1 MKPVTN
7 RCPECGLELTDD
19 SPLGGCPRCLLQ
31 TGLPESQPQTG
42 DSTHIDVVSTSPGTT
57 MDSTAAQ
64 NQPGNGESETRFFGD
79 YELLEELATGGMG
92 TVFRAR
98 QTRLNRVV
106 ALKMIRD
113 VHLASETDIQ
123 RFYTEAESAANL
135 DHPGIISV
143 FEVGE
148 QDGQH
153 YFSMPL
159 FEHGNLADW
168 IGDRHSTASRKGLS
182 HKDQELAAKILAQVA
197 HAVHFAHQR
206 QILHRDLKPSNIL
219 LDEDGQSVVTDF
231 GLAHRTT
238 ADSRLTMSGT
248 LIGTPS
254 YMAPEQTVGGRAA
267 LTTSTDVYGLGAIL
281 YEMLTGRPPFKG
293 ETPLDTVM
301 QVMNN
306 NLQKPSVYCSV
317 DPDLETICLKCLEKE
332 PAQRYGSAESLAEE
346 LERWQKQEPIHA
358 RRAGVKERLVKWAR
372 RRPLVAGLA
381 TLLTAVTISAFL
393 AISWQLRETELA
405 LELAHETAVA
415 EATARAAVLGP
426 RTILQHQGPVVSSTF
441 SADGSRVLTASHDK
455 SAVIWDARSGERIAS
470 LQGHS
475 GVLSQAKFSNDG
487 TMILTV
493 SDDGTNHYSFVDP
506 VGKKKTSWRAA
517 EPGDNTVRVWN
528 ASDGQEIAVLV
539 GHAAPVTDASFSPDG
554 SRIISCSYD
563 KTARVWETL
572 TGKEILT
579 LEGHKAAVLSSVFSP
594 DGQHVLTSSFGTE
607 FEVQTQ
613 PGGGRSSGSHTVN
626 ETELAIVWNA
636 QTGQRL
642 FGLKN
647 YGTSSKTK
655 AVYSPDGRWI
665 ATAAEDP
672 KNVALWDARNGRY
685 YAALKGHTHEVNRL
699 RFSLDGSRLVTASS
713 DATAQVFE
721 VPDGTHVAT
730 MRGHDESVLDA
741 HFTPDSRRIVTASGD
756 HTARVW
762 EASSG
767 KGLAVLQGHEDRIH
781 SATFSPDGFF
791 VATASV
797 DGTSAIWPSATL
809 QQLAIKL
816 AGHQNDVT
824 SIEYSPD
831 DQLVLTASRDGSA
844 RIWNASDGREL
855 TTLQGHGSLD
865 DAQLRDRLLRDVR
878 SARFSTDGSLV
889 VTATE
894 ETHARITPFLPGEAR
909 MLPFNPVRIFDS
921 RTGAETTSIDGL
933 ECGAQFATFS
943 PDGCLVVATPD
954 SRVRRYEKTRT
965 GMSSSGD
972 RVKDTSVRIINVQT
986 GEVVQTLQHHSG
998 VVYMAAFSPNN
1009 LTLAT
1014 VDEQNVRLYEV
1025 ATGKLLA
1032 TTADGFPR
1040 QIQIEF
1046 SPDGQQLLCRG
1057 WRPTAHLLTAA
1068 DLSVAAELT
1077 GHEETL
1083 TDARFSKDGALISTA
1098 SADGTARIWNSE
1110 DATVN
1115 HVLTGHR
1122 KRVLFAVFDPAGELL
1137 ATSSQDRRVRLWD
1150 VKSGEQLAVLEGHKG
1165 QVVSASFSHD
1175 GQWLGTAS
1183 EDYTARLWPV
1193 HFAVEE

>member
-7 RCPECGLELTDD
+7 RCPECGLDLTDD

-31 TGLPESQPQTG
+31 TGLPESQPRTT
-42 DSTHIDVVSTSPGTT
+42 DSTFIEAAGTSPHAAS
-57 MDSTAAQ
+57 DSAAAPQ
-64 NQPGNGESETRFFGD
+64 RPVGEESGNRFFGD

-98 QTRLNRVV
+98 QTRLNRIV

-113 VHLASETDIQ
+113 VHLASETEIQ

-135 DHPGIISV
+135 DHSGIISV
-143 FEVGE
+143 YEVGE
-148 QDGQH
+148 QNGQH

-159 FEHGNLADW
+159 IENGNLADW
-168 IGDRHSTASRKGLS
+168 IGDRHSTDSHKGLS
-182 HKDQELAAKILAQVA
+182 HKDQELTAIILAQVA
-197 HAVHFAHQR
+197 RAVHFAHQR

-219 LDEDGQSVVTDF
+219 LDEDGQPVVTDF
-231 GLAHRTT
+231 GLAQRTT
-238 ADSRLTMSGT
+238 ADSRLTISGT

-267 LTTSTDVYGLGAIL
+267 LTTSTDVYGLGAVL

-293 ETPLDTVM
+293 ETPMDTVM
-301 QVMNN
+301 QVMNS
-306 NLQKPSVYCSV
+306 NLRKPSVYCSV

-332 PAQRYGSAESLAEE
+332 PRQRYGSAESLAEE
-346 LERWQKQEPIHA
+346 LERWQKREPIHA
-358 RRAGVKERLVKWAR
+358 RRAGYRERLFKWTR

-381 TLLTAVTISAFL
+381 TLLTAVTITAFL
-393 AISWQLRETELA
+393 VISWQLRETELA

-415 EATARAAVLGP
+415 EATARAAVLTP
-426 RTILQHQGPVVSSTF
+426 RAVLSHDGPVVSSTF
-441 SADGSRVLTASHDK
+441 SADGSQVLTASHDK
-455 SAVIWDARSGERIAS
+455 TAVIWDARTGERIAS

-506 VGKKKTSWRAA
+506 VGKRKTSWRAA
-517 EPGDNTVRVWN
+517 EPGDNTVRVWD
-528 ASDGQEIAVLV
+528 ASSGQEITVLA
-539 GHAAPVTDASFSPDG
+539 GHSAPVTDASFSVDG
-554 SRIISCSYD
+554 SRIVSCSYD

-572 TGKEILT
+572 TGKEVLT
-579 LEGHKAAVLSSVFSP
+579 LEGHRAAVLSCAFAP
-594 DGQHVLTSSFGTE
+594 DGRRVVTSSFGTE
-607 FEVQTQ
+607 FEVQTH
-613 PGGGRSSGSHTVN
+613 PGGGRSSGSQTVN
-626 ETELAIVWNA
+626 EPELAIVWNA
-636 QTGQRL
+636 QTGRRL

-647 YGTSSKTK
+647 YGTSSR
-655 AVYSPDGRWI
+655 ARPVYSPDGRWI
-665 ATAAEDP
+665 ATSAEDP
-672 KNVALWDARNGRY
+672 KNVALWDAGNGRY
-685 YAALKGHTHEVNRL
+685 YAALKGHTHEVNRV
-699 RFSLDGSRLVTASS
+699 RFSPDGSRLVTASS

-762 EASSG
+762 ETSSG
-767 KGLAVLQGHEDRIH
+767 KGLAVLQGHEDRVH
-781 SATFSPDGFF
+781 AASFSSDGFF

-816 AGHQNDVT
+816 AGHQDDVT
-824 SIEYSPD
+824 SIKYSPD

-844 RIWNASDGREL
+844 RIWDAGDGREL
-855 TTLQGHGSLD
+855 RTLQGHGSLD

-878 SARFSTDGSLV
+878 SAQFSPNGSLV

-894 ETHARITPFLPGEAR
+894 ETHASITPFLPGDPQV
-909 MLPFNPVRIFDS
+909 LPFNPVRIFDVS
-921 RTGAETTSIDGL
+921 TGTETTSISGF

-943 PDGCLVVATPD
+943 PDGSFIAATPD
-954 SRVRRYEKTRT
+954 SRVRLYERTRT
-965 GMSSSGD
+965 GMRSSGD
-972 RVKDTSVRIINVQT
+972 SVKDTSVRIINAQT

-998 VVYMAAFSPNN
+998 VVYMAAFSPNSQ
-1009 LTLAT
+1009 TLVT
-1014 VDEQNVRLYEV
+1014 VDEQHVRLYEV
-1025 ATGKLLA
+1025 ATGELLA
-1032 TTADGFPR
+1032 TTADGFSR
-1040 QIQIEF
+1040 QTQIEF

-1057 WRPTAHLLTAA
+1057 WRPTAHLLNTA
-1068 DLSVAAELT
+1068 DLSVIAELT

-1083 TDARFSKDGALISTA
+1083 TDARFSRDGKLTATA
-1098 SADGTARIWNSE
+1098 SADGTARIWNAA
-1110 DATVN
+1110 DGTIN

-1122 KRVLFAVFDPAGELL
+1122 KRVLFAVFDPTAKLL

-1150 VKSGEQLAVLEGHKG
+1150 VASGKQLAVLEGHKG

-1193 HFAVEE
+1193 NFAVDE